1 MPRRQNYLGFG
12 VALAAIFATGVFASV
27 GLTSPPCQAKHGT
40 CATATPTTTTT
51 ATTTATPT
59 PTTTTTAT
67 TATPTLTTTTTA
79 TTTAASTTTTTAATT
94 TTTTTTA
101 TAPPTIVSQLVTPEG
116 ATIQVYSDA
125 VGGWTAQKIYDLLA
139 PNAYQLSL
147 IGPALTIKVSAQ
159 WASSTTTSVN
169 LVGGVY
175 TGYKANTYLQ
185 ANGTSAFSNQP
196 DAIIAHEYGHAW
208 SLYHLYITQQGDWTS
223 YLRARGL
230 SGNTNL
236 DTSYMWNRKEILAED
251 YRLLFGTTSAQDEM
265 TQMNYLIPD
274 ARQVAGLKAFL
285 SDTWG

>member
-1 MPRRQNYLGFG
+1 MPRRKNYLGFG
-12 VALAAIFATGVFASV
+12 VTLVAIFAAGVFASV

-51 ATTTATPT
+51 ATTAATPT

-67 TATPTLTTTTTA
+67 PTTTTSTTTTTTAAPTPTTTTTTA
-79 TTTAASTTTTTAATT
+79 TTTAAA
-94 TTTTTTA
+94 
-101 TAPPTIVSQLVTPEG
+101 PTIVSQLVTPEG

-230 SGNTNL
+230 AGNTNL

-251 YRLLFGTTSAQDEM
+251 YRLLFGTTSAQNEM

-285 SDTWG
+285 SDTLG

>member
-1 MPRRQNYLGFG
+1 VPRRKNYLGFG
-12 VALAAIFATGVFASV
+12 VTLAAIFATGVFASV

-40 CATATPTTTTT
+40 CATATPTTTT

-59 PTTTTTAT
+59 PTTATTAMTTTSAATTTTAT
-67 TATPTLTTTTTA
+67 TA
-79 TTTAASTTTTTAATT
+79 AASTTTTTTAATT
-94 TTTTTTA
+94 TTTTA
-101 TAPPTIVSQLVTPEG
+101 AASTIVSQLVTPEG

-159 WASSTTTSVN
+159 WSSSTTTSVN

-223 YLRARGL
+223 YLQARGL
-230 SGNTNL
+230 AGNTNL

-251 YRLLFGTTSAQDEM
+251 YRLLFGTTSAQTEM

>member
-1 MPRRQNYLGFG
+1 VPRRQNYLGFG

-51 ATTTATPT
+51 ATTAATPT

-67 TATPTLTTTTTA
+67 PTTTTSTTTTTTAAPTPTTTTTTA
-79 TTTAASTTTTTAATT
+79 TTTAAA
-94 TTTTTTA
+94 
-101 TAPPTIVSQLVTPEG
+101 PTIVSQLVTPEG

-230 SGNTNL
+230 AGNTNL

-251 YRLLFGTTSAQDEM
+251 YRLLFGTTSAQNEM

-274 ARQVAGLKAFL
+274 ARQVAGLKTFL

>member
-1 MPRRQNYLGFG
+1 MTRPAAPL
-12 VALAAIFATGVFASV
+12 LAKRA
-27 GLTSPPCQAKHGT
+27 
-40 CATATPTTTTT
+40 
-51 ATTTATPT
+51 ATTREPPAQ
-59 PTTTTTAT
+59 AN
-67 TATPTLTTTTTA
+67 A
-79 TTTAASTTTTTAATT
+79 TTTAAA
-94 TTTTTTA
+94 
-101 TAPPTIVSQLVTPEG
+101 PTIVSQLVTPEG

-230 SGNTNL
+230 AGNTNL

-251 YRLLFGTTSAQDEM
+251 YRLLFGTTSAQNEM

-274 ARQVAGLKAFL
+274 ARQVAGLKTFL

>member
-1 MPRRQNYLGFG
+1 VPRRQNYLGFG

-51 ATTTATPT
+51 ATTAATPT

-67 TATPTLTTTTTA
+67 PTTTTSTTTTTTAAPTPTTTTTTA
-79 TTTAASTTTTTAATT
+79 TTTAAA
-94 TTTTTTA
+94 
-101 TAPPTIVSQLVTPEG
+101 PTIVSQLVTPEG

-175 TGYKANTYLQ
+175 AGYKAYTYLQ
-185 ANGTSAFSNQP
+185 ANGTSSFSNQP

-230 SGNTNL
+230 AGNTNL

-251 YRLLFGTTSAQDEM
+251 YRLLFGTTSAQNEM

-274 ARQVAGLKAFL
+274 ARQVAGLKTFL